1 VKSDSG
7 LIQLNGNAM
16 KLKNAQ
22 NCLLLLTALA
32 AAIVSSACAPLVMG
46 GAMVGSALVAI
57 DRRTTGTQL
66 EDEGIEFKAGARIR
80 EQLGDRVHVN
90 VNSYNRLVLITGEAS
105 SEADRSALTAIAKG
119 VENVNNVLNETA
131 VMGASSLS
139 SRSNDLLIATKIKAK
154 LIDTQDLVTNSL
166 SVVVERGSV
175 YLMGRVTER
184 EAVRAADIIRSVGG
198 VLKVV
203 RTFEI
208 ISEEELAR
216 IAPKPTPA
224 K

>member
-1 VKSDSG
+1 
-7 LIQLNGNAM
+7 M
-16 KLKNAQ
+16 KLKNVQ

-66 EDEGIEFKAGARIR
+66 EDEGIEFKASARIR

-119 VENVNNVLNETA
+119 VENVNNVLNETT
-131 VMGASSLS
+131 VIGASSLS
-139 SRSNDLLIATKIKAK
+139 SRSNDLLIAGKIKAK
-154 LIDTQDLVTNSL
+154 LIDTQDLITNSL
-166 SVVVERGSV
+166 YVVVERGSV

-184 EAVRAADIIRSVGG
+184 EAGRAADIIRSIGG
-198 VLKVV
+198 VQKVV
-203 RTFEI
+203 RAFEI
-208 ISEEELAR
+208 ISEEELER

>member
-1 VKSDSG
+1 
-7 LIQLNGNAM
+7 M
-16 KLKNAQ
+16 KLKNVQ

-46 GAMVGSALVAI
+46 GAMVGSALMAI

-66 EDEGIEFKAGARIR
+66 EDEGIEFKASARIR

-119 VENVNNVLNETA
+119 VENVNNVLNETT
-131 VMGASSLS
+131 VIGASSLS
-139 SRSNDLLIATKIKAK
+139 SRSNDLLIAGKIKAK
-154 LIDTQDLVTNSL
+154 LIDTQDLITNSL
-166 SVVVERGSV
+166 YVVVERGSV

-184 EAVRAADIIRSVGG
+184 EAGRAADIIRSVGG
-198 VLKVV
+198 VQKVV
-203 RTFEI
+203 RVFEI
-208 ISEEELAR
+208 ISEEELER

>member
-1 VKSDSG
+1 
-7 LIQLNGNAM
+7 M
-16 KLKNAQ
+16 KLKNVQ

-66 EDEGIEFKAGARIR
+66 EDEGIEFKASARIR

-119 VENVNNVLNETA
+119 VENVNNVLNETT
-131 VMGASSLS
+131 VIGASSLS
-139 SRSNDLLIATKIKAK
+139 SRSNDLLIAGKIKAK
-154 LIDTQDLVTNSL
+154 LIDTQDLITNSL
-166 SVVVERGSV
+166 YVVVERGSV

-184 EAVRAADIIRSVGG
+184 EAGRAADIIRSVGG
-198 VLKVV
+198 VQKVV
-203 RTFEI
+203 RVFEI
-208 ISEEELAR
+208 ISEEELER

>member
-1 VKSDSG
+1 
-7 LIQLNGNAM
+7 M

>member
-1 VKSDSG
+1 
-7 LIQLNGNAM
+7 M
-16 KLKNAQ
+16 KLKNVQ

-66 EDEGIEFKAGARIR
+66 EDEGIEFKASARIR

-119 VENVNNVLNETA
+119 VENVNNVLNETT
-131 VMGASSLS
+131 VIGASSLS
-139 SRSNDLLIATKIKAK
+139 SRSNDLLIAGKIKAK
-154 LIDTQDLVTNSL
+154 LIDTQDLITNSL
-166 SVVVERGSV
+166 YVVVERGSV

-184 EAVRAADIIRSVGG
+184 EAGRAADIIRSIGG
-198 VLKVV
+198 VQKVV
-203 RTFEI
+203 RAFEI

>member
-1 VKSDSG
+1 
-7 LIQLNGNAM
+7 M
-16 KLKNAQ
+16 KLKNVQ

-119 VENVNNVLNETA
+119 VENVNNVLNETT
-131 VMGASSLS
+131 VIGASSLS
-139 SRSNDLLIATKIKAK
+139 SRSNDLLIAGKIKAK
-154 LIDTQDLVTNSL
+154 LIDTQDLITNSL
-166 SVVVERGSV
+166 YVVVERGSV

-184 EAVRAADIIRSVGG
+184 EAGRAADIIRSVGG
-198 VLKVV
+198 VQKVV
-203 RTFEI
+203 RVFEI
-208 ISEEELAR
+208 ISEEELER

>member
-184 EAVRAADIIRSVGG
+184 EAGRAADIIRSVGG

>member
-1 VKSDSG
+1 
-7 LIQLNGNAM
+7 M

-90 VNSYNRLVLITGEAS
+90 VNSYNRLVLLTGEAS

-119 VENVNNVLNETA
+119 VENVNNVLNETT
-131 VMGASSLS
+131 VIGASSLS
-139 SRSNDLLIATKIKAK
+139 SRSNDLLIAGKIKAK
-154 LIDTQDLVTNSL
+154 LIDTQDLITNSL
-166 SVVVERGSV
+166 YVVVERGSV

-184 EAVRAADIIRSVGG
+184 EAGRAADIIRSVGG
-198 VLKVV
+198 VQKVV
-203 RTFEI
+203 RVFEI
-208 ISEEELAR
+208 ISEEELER

>member
-1 VKSDSG
+1 
-7 LIQLNGNAM
+7 M
-16 KLKNAQ
+16 KLNNAQ
-22 NCLLLLTALA
+22 NYLLLLTALA

-80 EQLGDRVHVN
+80 EQFGDRVHVN

-105 SEADRSALTAIAKG
+105 SEADRSALTAVAKAI
-119 VENVNNVLNETA
+119 ENVNNVLNETA

-139 SRSNDLLIATKIKAK
+139 SRSNDLLIAGKIKAK
-154 LIDTQDLVTNSL
+154 LIDTQDLITNSL
-166 SVVVERGSV
+166 YVVVERGSV

-184 EAVRAADIIRSVGG
+184 EAGRAADIIRSVGG

-203 RTFEI
+203 RVFEI

>member
-1 VKSDSG
+1 
-7 LIQLNGNAM
+7 M
-16 KLKNAQ
+16 KLKNVQ

-66 EDEGIEFKAGARIR
+66 EDEGIEFKASARIR

-90 VNSYNRLVLITGEAS
+90 VNSYNRLVLLTGEVS
-105 SEADRSALTAIAKG
+105 SAADRSALTAIAKG
-119 VENVNNVLNETA
+119 VENVNNVLNETT
-131 VMGASSLS
+131 VIGASSLS
-139 SRSNDLLIATKIKAK
+139 SRSNDLLIAGKIKAK
-154 LIDTQDLVTNSL
+154 LIDTQDLITNSL
-166 SVVVERGSV
+166 YVVVERGSV

-184 EAVRAADIIRSVGG
+184 EAGRAADIIRSVGG
-198 VLKVV
+198 VQKVV
-203 RTFEI
+203 RVFEI
-208 ISEEELAR
+208 ISEEELER

>member
-1 VKSDSG
+1 
-7 LIQLNGNAM
+7 M
-16 KLKNAQ
+16 KLKNVQ

-90 VNSYNRLVLITGEAS
+90 VNSYNRLVLLTGEAS

-119 VENVNNVLNETA
+119 VENVNNVLNETT
-131 VMGASSLS
+131 VIGASSLS
-139 SRSNDLLIATKIKAK
+139 SRSNDLLIAGKIKAK
-154 LIDTQDLVTNSL
+154 LIDTQDLITNSL
-166 SVVVERGSV
+166 YVVVERGSV

-184 EAVRAADIIRSVGG
+184 EAGRAADIIRSVGG
-198 VLKVV
+198 VQKVV
-203 RTFEI
+203 RVFEI
-208 ISEEELAR
+208 ISEEELER